1 MSEQTLHVGIDVGGT
16 FTDLVCAGKDGTT
29 FVTKVPTTPDDPS
42 VGVMAGLIELSR
54 LRDETNAAFLAQID
68 VIVHGTTVATN
79 AILTGRGA
87 RTGLITTRGVRDAL
101 EMRRGVRERLY
112 DNKHKPPPPLVPRYL
127 RLGTGGRLDVDGAEL
142 EPLAENEI
150 ANAVQ
155 TLQENDVESIAI
167 CFMHSY
173 VDGRHEAR
181 ASEIV
186 LEEFPEVYACLSHE
200 LLPERKFYERVSTT
214 CINAFVGP
222 ILRNYLGALEASLRA
237 EGFAGVVR
245 VMKSNGG
252 IMSPDV
258 AVREAAHTIL
268 SGPAGAV
275 AAGTF
280 YSALEQEPNSIVMD
294 MGGTSFDVCLIEGG
308 TPLVTRD
315 GSVARYRLM
324 LPILDIHTVG
334 AGGGSIAAV
343 DAGGLLEVG
352 PASAGSTP
360 GPASYDRG
368 GTLPTVTDADVV
380 LGYIDPDYFLGGRMA
395 LRLDLAAAAIE
406 EHVAGPLGLPVVEA
420 AAGIYDVI
428 NAKMSAAIREVS
440 VQRGYD
446 PRRFTLVVAG
456 GASAVHVCAIADDIG
471 IDNLLIPRDPG
482 VFSAFGMLQTDFRH
496 DFVRTHYRPLPEA
509 DASAMRRA
517 FDEMA
522 AQGTEILASE
532 GVTGAGVTHQ
542 LKMDLRYEG
551 QVHEVE
557 LDIAEDDLD
566 EPGFASIH
574 RKFHEAHESIYAYAT
589 EDDLVEVVNLRVT
602 SSGQTWRADFNA
614 QPDDGSSEER
624 APKARREVYFGH
636 LRRLVEVPVYD
647 GSSLVPGQR
656 LEGPA
661 IVEMPDT
668 SVVVNDHFDLEC
680 DGYANL
686 RLTRK
691 ASGGSSGTGS

>member
-1 MSEQTLHVGIDVGGT
+1 MSDATLHVGIDVGGT
-16 FTDLVCAGKDGTT
+16 FTDLVCAGKDSASW
-29 FVTKVPTTPDDPS
+29 VTKVPTTPEDPS
-42 VGVMAGLIELSR
+42 IGVMNGLVELAR
-54 LRDETNAAFLAQID
+54 QRDEPNSTFLGQID

-87 RTGLITTRGVRDAL
+87 RTGLITTKGVRDAL

-112 DNKHKPPPPLVPRYL
+112 DNKYKPPPPLVPRYL
-127 RLGTGGRLDVDGAEL
+127 RLGVAGRLDVTGSEL
-142 EPLAENEI
+142 EPLAEDQLVS
-150 ANAVQ
+150 AVQ
-155 TLQENDVESIAI
+155 TLKDNDVESIAI

-173 VDGRHEAR
+173 VDGRHESLAN
-181 ASEIV
+181 EVV
-186 LEEFPEVYACLSHE
+186 LEQFPDVYSCVSHE

-222 ILRNYLGALEASLRA
+222 ILRNYLGELEESLRA
-237 EGFAGVVR
+237 EGFDGVVR

-252 IMSPDV
+252 IMSPDI

-308 TPLVTRD
+308 VPLVTRD

-360 GPASYDRG
+360 GPACYERG
-368 GTLPTVTDADVV
+368 GELPTVTDADVV
-380 LGYIDPDYFLGGRMA
+380 LGYIDPDYFLGGRMT
-395 LRLDLAAAAIE
+395 LRHGLATAAIE
-406 EHVAGPLGLPVVEA
+406 QHVATPLKLPAVEA

-446 PRRFTLVVAG
+446 PRRFTVVVAG
-456 GASAVHVCAIADDIG
+456 GASAVHACAIADDIG
-471 IDNLLIPRDPG
+471 IDRLLVPRDPG

-496 DFVRTHYRPLPEA
+496 DFVRTYYRPLAEA
-509 DASAMRRA
+509 DASAMKEA
-517 FDEMA
+517 FDEMSRQGA
-522 AQGTEILASE
+522 AILASE
-532 GVTGAGVTHQ
+532 GVSGAAVAHQ

-557 LDIAEDDLD
+557 LNIVESDLD
-566 EPGFASIH
+566 EPGFVGVH
-574 RKFHEAHESIYAYAT
+574 RKFHDAHESIYAYAT
-589 EDDLVEVVNLRVT
+589 EDDAVEVVNLRVT
-602 SSGQTWRADFNA
+602 SVGETWRADLSA
-614 QPDDGSSEER
+614 ARGADSASDG
-624 APKARREVYFGH
+624 APKGRREVYFGH
-636 LRRLVEVPVYD
+636 LRSFVDTPIYD
-647 GSSLVPGQR
+647 GASLVPGQR
-656 LEGPA
+656 LSGPA

-668 SVVVNDHFDLEC
+668 SLVVNDHFDLKG
-680 DGYANL
+680 DSYANL

-691 ASGGSSGTGS
+691 NA

>member
-1 MSEQTLHVGIDVGGT
+1 MSDATLHVGVDVGGT
-16 FTDLVCAGKDGTT
+16 FTDLVCAGKDGASW
-29 FVTKVPTTPDDPS
+29 VTKVPTTPEDPS
-42 VGVMAGLIELSR
+42 VGVMNGLVELSR
-54 LRDETNAAFLAQID
+54 LRDEPSASFLAKID

-112 DNKHKPPPPLVPRYL
+112 DNKYKPPPPLVPRYL
-127 RLGTGGRLDVDGAEL
+127 RLGVGGRLDVAGSEL
-142 EPLAENEI
+142 EPLAEDELVS
-150 ANAVQ
+150 AVE
-155 TLQENDVESIAI
+155 TLRENDVESIAI
-167 CFMHSY
+167 CFMHAY
-173 VDGRHEAR
+173 VDGEHESLANDV
-181 ASEIV
+181 V
-186 LEEFPEVYACLSHE
+186 LREFPEVYSCLSHE

-222 ILRNYLGALEASLRA
+222 ILRNYLGALEESLRA

-280 YSALEQEPNSIVMD
+280 YSALEEEPDSIVMD

-360 GPASYDRG
+360 GPACYERG
-368 GTLPTVTDADVV
+368 GELPTVTDADVV
-380 LGYIDPDYFLGGRMA
+380 LGYIDPDYFLGGRMT
-395 LRLDLAAAAIE
+395 LRRDLATQAIE
-406 EHVAGPLGLPVVEA
+406 THVATSLGLPVVEA

-446 PRRFTLVVAG
+446 PRRFTVVVAG
-456 GASAVHVCAIADDIG
+456 GASAVHACAIADDIG
-471 IDNLLIPRDPG
+471 IDRLLVPRDPG

-496 DFVRTHYRPLPEA
+496 DFVRTYYRPLVEA
-509 DASAMRRA
+509 DAAAMRQA
-517 FDEMA
+517 FDDMSE
-522 AQGTEILASE
+522 QGVEILGSE
-532 GVTGAGVTHQ
+532 GVSGDGVAHQ
-542 LKMDLRYEG
+542 LRMDLRYEG

-557 LDIAEDDLD
+557 LNIAASDLD
-566 EPGFASIH
+566 EPGFAGIH
-574 RKFHEAHESIYAYAT
+574 QKFHAAHESIYAYAT
-589 EDDLVEVVNLRVT
+589 EDDPVEVVNLRVA
-602 SSGQTWRADFNA
+602 SVGETWRADLSE
-614 QPDDGSSEER
+614 QHHPSSAGEG
-624 APKARREVYFGH
+624 APKAQRSVYFGH
-636 LRRLVEVPVYD
+636 LREFVETPIYD
-647 GSSLVPGQR
+647 GASLVPGQR
-656 LEGPA
+656 IAGPA

-668 SVVVNDHFDLEC
+668 SLVVNDHFDLDC
-680 DGYANL
+680 DRYANL

-691 ASGGSSGTGS
+691 GA

>member
-1 MSEQTLHVGIDVGGT
+1 MNEATLHVGIDVGGT

-29 FVTKVPTTPDDPS
+29 WVTKVPTTPDDPS
-42 VGVMAGLIELSR
+42 VGVMNGLAELSR
-54 LRDETNAAFLAQID
+54 LREEPRSTFLGQID

-87 RTGLITTRGVRDAL
+87 RTGLITTSGVRDAL

-112 DNKHKPPPPLVPRYL
+112 DNKYKPPPPLVPRYL
-127 RLGTGGRLDVDGAEL
+127 RIGVGGRLDVSGSEL
-142 EPLAENEI
+142 EPLAEQDIVE
-150 ANAVQ
+150 AVK
-155 TLQENDVESIAI
+155 TLRENDVESIAI
-167 CFMHSY
+167 CFMHAY
-173 VDGRHEAR
+173 VDGRHESLAND
-181 ASEIV
+181 IV
-186 LEEFPEVYACLSHE
+186 LREFPDVYSCLSHE

-222 ILRNYLGALEASLRA
+222 ILRNDLGALEASLRA

-252 IMSPDV
+252 IMSPEV

-280 YSALEQEPNSIVMD
+280 YSVLEQEPNSIVMD

-360 GPASYDRG
+360 GPACYERG
-368 GTLPTVTDADVV
+368 GEEPTVTDADVV
-380 LGYIDPDYFLGGRMA
+380 LGYIDPDYFLGGRMT
-395 LRLDLAAAAIE
+395 LRHDLASSAIE
-406 EHVAGPLGLPVVEA
+406 ARVAGPLELSVLKA

-471 IDNLLIPRDPG
+471 IDQLLVPRDPG

-496 DFVRTHYRPLPEA
+496 DFVRTYYRPLAEA
-509 DASAMRRA
+509 DSTAMHEA
-517 FDEMA
+517 FDEMS
-522 AQGTEILASE
+522 AQGAEILGSE
-532 GVTGAGVTHQ
+532 GVTGAGVAHQ
-542 LKMDLRYEG
+542 FKMDLRYEG

-557 LDIAEDDLD
+557 LDIVDSDLD
-566 EPGFASIH
+566 ESGFAGIH
-574 RKFHEAHESIYAYAT
+574 RKFHETHESIYAYAT
-589 EDDLVEVVNLRVT
+589 EDDPVEVVNLRVT
-602 SSGQTWRADFNA
+602 SAGETWRADLREPGSGEGA
-614 QPDDGSSEER
+614 ADG

-636 LRRLVEVPVYD
+636 LGRLVDVPIYE
-647 GSSLVPGQR
+647 SASLVPGQR
-656 LEGPA
+656 FAGPA
-661 IVEMPDT
+661 IVEMADT
-668 SVVVNDHFDLEC
+668 SLVVNDHFDLEC
-680 DGYANL
+680 DRYANL

-691 ASGGSSGTGS
+691 G

>member
-1 MSEQTLHVGIDVGGT
+1 MSDTTLHLGIDVGGT
-16 FTDLVCAGKDGTT
+16 FTDLVCAGQDGAGW
-29 FVTKVPTTPDDPS
+29 VTKVPTTPDDPS
-42 VGVMAGLIELSR
+42 VGVMSGLAELAR
-54 LRDETNAAFLAQID
+54 LRDEPVRALLAQTE

-112 DNKHKPPPPLVPRYL
+112 DNKYKPPPPLVPRYL
-127 RLGTGGRLDVDGAEL
+127 RLGTGGRLDVSGDEL
-142 EPLAENEI
+142 EPLAEDEI
-150 ANAVQ
+150 VGAVQ
-155 TLQENDVESIAI
+155 TLHENDVESIAI
-167 CFMHSY
+167 CFMHAY

-181 ASEIV
+181 ANELV
-186 LEEFPEVYACLSHE
+186 LAEFPDAYSCVSHE

-222 ILRNYLGALEASLRA
+222 ILRNYLGALDASLRD
-237 EGFAGVVR
+237 EGFGGALR

-252 IMSPDV
+252 IMSPEV

-280 YSALEQEPNSIVMD
+280 YAALEEEPNSIVMD

-308 TPLVTRD
+308 IPLVTRD

-334 AGGGSIAAV
+334 AGGGSIASV
-343 DAGGLLEVG
+343 DAGGLLEAG

-360 GPASYDRG
+360 GPACYDRG
-368 GTLPTVTDADVV
+368 GELPTVTDADLV

-395 LRLDLAAAAIE
+395 LRRDLAEAAIE
-406 EHVAGPLGLPVVEA
+406 EHVATQLGLPMVEA

-446 PRRFTLVVAG
+446 PRRFTLVIAG
-456 GASAVHVCAIADDIG
+456 GASAVHACAIADDIG
-471 IDNLLIPRDPG
+471 IDRMLMPRDPG

-496 DFVRTHYRPLPEA
+496 DFVRTYYRPLAKA
-509 DASAMRRA
+509 DAAAMRRG
-517 FDEMA
+517 FEEMA
-522 AQGTEILASE
+522 AQGAEILASE
-532 GVTGAGVTHQ
+532 GVDADGVTHQ

-557 LDIAEDDLD
+557 LTIEEGDLD
-566 EPGFASIH
+566 EPGFAEIH
-574 RKFHEAHESIYAYAT
+574 RKFHETHESIYAYAT
-589 EDDLVEVVNLRVT
+589 QDDPVEVVNLRVT
-602 SSGQTWRADFNA
+602 SAGETWRAELSA
-614 QPDDGSSEER
+614 QDEGAAR
-624 APKARREVYFGH
+624 AVAKAHREVYFGH

-647 GSSLVPGQR
+647 GPSLIADQR
-656 LEGPA
+656 VAGPA
-661 IVEMPDT
+661 IVELTDT
-668 SVVVNDHFDLEC
+668 SLVVNDNFDLEC
-680 DGYANL
+680 DRHANL
-686 RLTRK
+686 RLARK
-691 ASGGSSGTGS
+691 PA